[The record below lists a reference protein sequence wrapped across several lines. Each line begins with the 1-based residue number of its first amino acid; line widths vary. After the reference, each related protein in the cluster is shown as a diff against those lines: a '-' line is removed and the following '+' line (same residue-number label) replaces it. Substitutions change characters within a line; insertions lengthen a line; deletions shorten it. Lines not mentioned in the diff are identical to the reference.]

1 MELLEKV
8 KSVAQAA
15 GREIMPFF
23 QRPDLKVFEK
33 DDHSPITL
41 ADRASNRIICE
52 SLEHLT
58 PEIPIISEENALI
71 PFPERKAYSYSWLVD
86 PLDGTREFVAGN
98 PDFTVNIALLKGSY
112 VPALDELYWAVRDMG
127 AFGYYDGMVQ
137 ELHAAAFD
145 PSESGLRVLCSR
157 SHITPDT
164 EAFIQALNT
173 PVAIRRGSAVKF
185 MLLARGEAHLYPR
198 MGPTMEWDT
207 AAAQIILEEAGGWL
221 VDADSKNP
229 LAYNKEKLQNPYFI
243 AAGKSAVNPSEW

>member
-112 VPALDELYWAVRDMG
+112 PLLGVVYVPALDAVVR
-127 AFGYYDGMVQ
+127 
-137 ELHAAAFD
+137 
-145 PSESGLRVLCSR
+145 SGIWVLS
-157 SHITPDT
+157 
-164 EAFIQALNT
+164 
-173 PVAIRRGSAVKF
+173 GS
-185 MLLARGEAHLYPR
+185 
-198 MGPTMEWDT
+198 TMEWY
-207 AAAQIILEEAGGWL
+207 
-221 VDADSKNP
+221 KNCMLP
-229 LAYNKEKLQNPYFI
+229 LSTLQSRAFGCFVPVPI
-243 AAGKSAVNPSEW
+243 